1 MSNGQPIRVRAAM
14 KPISS
19 LPKALK
25 TVDVLTGE
33 VATAINQRSDAT
45 AVPAA
50 AVVGEAMMRLVLA
63 QFALEKFGGDSLQ
76 ETRRNFESYV
86 ASWPEHLR

>member
-1 MSNGQPIRVRAAM
+1 
-14 KPISS
+14 
-19 LPKALK
+19 
-25 TVDVLTGE
+25 
-33 VATAINQRSDAT
+33 
-45 AVPAA
+45 
-50 AVVGEAMMRLVLA
+50 MRLVLA